1 MRGSIT
7 AFCHLRTGDVVLY
20 VLAALALV
28 WVLVPAVVFSL
39 GGARLR
45 KALHR
50 DSARAEPRADD
61 PDHARRFQQFTELG
75 FRPVGVTRETCWFM
89 SPTKWYW
96 HALDW
101 SRWMELPDGRMLVS
115 FHRLLASE
123 PVRFG
128 VVTLFDDGGL
138 VRTTCPGI
146 GRGMKQVTKNALR
159 FELKNVEPAELVAKH
174 EEHVAAF
181 AAAGNRKIKQAAF
194 EEVTAAET
202 AKDRIV
208 LSGRKGS
215 YQLLALY
222 FVLPAL
228 LGCWL
233 LATLGV
239 SPWHR
244 GALGVCAGAAVFA
257 FQRFVRMP
265 QRRRQNVLR
274 SHSAEAG
281 GERDMRARNQAAKQ
295 LLQDHRY
302 PEATEEFV
310 WLWNNI
316 DRVDPAMGGVRV
328 SFMAGQIEKLVA
340 AHGPARRPFEE
351 LRDAAGAAADAGRGS
366 ERQRRDWIVLNGIL
380 GDEDRTI
387 GWFDRVKAD
396 PDAAPALARIARF
409 LLEPLKRRGRWA
421 DVGRLYAEP
430 LEELALHYRAFETAT
445 GPLMQKRLG
454 DERFARLPDVNAKLF
469 RTGAAELVAS
479 LRAAGRAADAD
490 AVRQEA
496 LRLDPSSEMR
506 ATLDSQTLPS

>member
-1 MRGSIT
+1 M
-7 AFCHLRTGDVVLY
+7 GDVVLY
-20 VLAALALV
+20 VIAALALV

-50 DSARAEPRADD
+50 DPARAEPRADD

-89 SPTKWYW
+89 NPTKWYW

-181 AAAGNRKIKQAAF
+181 VAAGNRKIKQAIF

-202 AKDRIV
+202 AKDRVV

-222 FVLPAL
+222 FAYRPCSGA
-228 LGCWL
+228 GCWRRSARPPGTGARSGCARARRSSRSNASCECPSGDVRTSFVRIPRKPAASGTCAR
-233 LATLGV
+233 ATRPRSSCCRTIVIPKRPRNSSGSGTTSTASTPPWAAFAV
-239 SPWHR
+239 SFAAKPDRKARRRARTGSTAVR
-244 GALGVCAGAAVFA
+244 GA
-257 FQRFVRMP
+257 
-265 QRRRQNVLR
+265 
-274 SHSAEAG
+274 
-281 GERDMRARNQAAKQ
+281 
-295 LLQDHRY
+295 
-302 PEATEEFV
+302 
-310 WLWNNI
+310 
-316 DRVDPAMGGVRV
+316 
-328 SFMAGQIEKLVA
+328 
-340 AHGPARRPFEE
+340 
-351 LRDAAGAAADAGRGS
+351 
-366 ERQRRDWIVLNGIL
+366 
-380 GDEDRTI
+380 
-387 GWFDRVKAD
+387 
-396 PDAAPALARIARF
+396 
-409 LLEPLKRRGRWA
+409 
-421 DVGRLYAEP
+421 
-430 LEELALHYRAFETAT
+430 
-445 GPLMQKRLG
+445 
-454 DERFARLPDVNAKLF
+454 
-469 RTGAAELVAS
+469 
-479 LRAAGRAADAD
+479 
-490 AVRQEA
+490 
-496 LRLDPSSEMR
+496 
-506 ATLDSQTLPS
+506 